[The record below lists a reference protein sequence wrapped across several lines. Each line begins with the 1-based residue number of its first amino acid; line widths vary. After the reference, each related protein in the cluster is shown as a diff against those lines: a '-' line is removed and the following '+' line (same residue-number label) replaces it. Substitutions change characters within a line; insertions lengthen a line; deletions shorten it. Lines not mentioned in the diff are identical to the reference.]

1 MRGTRSIP
9 KCWKEKNIVNANTQI
24 LPNKHGGGIIENGL
38 LKQNRAVYFMEL
50 FNEEKKA
57 ETCDDTNKVEI
68 QELTSEELK
77 QIIRKSR
84 NLKGQIHEQTLRI
97 LREETIPRDWE
108 VGQRVTLYKNGD
120 RYECK
125 NIEE

>member
-1 MRGTRSIP
+1 
-9 KCWKEKNIVNANTQI
+9 
-24 LPNKHGGGIIENGL
+24 
-38 LKQNRAVYFMEL
+38 MEL